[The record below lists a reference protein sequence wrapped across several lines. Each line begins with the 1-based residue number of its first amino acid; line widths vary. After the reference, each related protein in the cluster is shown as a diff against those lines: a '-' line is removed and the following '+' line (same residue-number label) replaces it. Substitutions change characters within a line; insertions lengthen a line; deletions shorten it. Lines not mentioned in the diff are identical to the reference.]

1 MLKQLFVVTVL
12 ASLVYGCQSH
22 TLAGGYQTFPKD
34 PRRDTDAARQ
44 HNAAAVK
51 LIADDRLDD
60 AEKELKD
67 ALTADLFF
75 GPAHNNLGTVYFKQK
90 KYYYAAW
97 EFQYAAKL
105 MTDSPQPRNNLG
117 LVYEEVSRP
126 DDAAKWYDEALQL
139 APDSTE
145 ATANLARLRIRNN
158 QKDDRTRQ
166 LLGDVVMKDTRPDWV
181 AWARK
186 ELALMGT
193 PVAPGSAES
202 LAMPPT
208 VPPPLPVPPPPVPP
222 VQKEPPLESLPGK

>member
-1 MLKQLFVVTVL
+1 MLKQLFVVIVL
-12 ASLVYGCQSH
+12 ASLVCGCQSQ
-22 TLAGGYQTFPKD
+22 APVGGYQTLPKD

-51 LIADDRLDD
+51 WIEADRLDD

-90 KYYYAAW
+90 KFYYAAW

-117 LVYEEVSRP
+117 LVYEEVGRL
-126 DDAAKWYDEALQL
+126 DDAAKWYNEALQL
-139 APDSTE
+139 APDSVE

-158 QKDDRTRQ
+158 QRDDRTRQ
-166 LLGDVVMKDTRPDWV
+166 LLGDVILKDPRPEWV
-181 AWARK
+181 AWARLEQSRISK
-186 ELALMGT
+186 PG
-193 PVAPGSAES
+193 APEKAEFTT
-202 LAMPPT
+202 LPTTAPPQ
-208 VPPPLPVPPPPVPP
+208 PP
-222 VQKEPPLESLPGK
+222 VQSGPKEPPLELPAEK

>member
-1 MLKQLFVVTVL
+1 MLKQLVVVTVL

-22 TLAGGYQTFPKD
+22 TTASGYQTFPKD

-44 HNAAAVK
+44 HNAAAVN
-51 LIADDRLDD
+51 LINDDRLDD

-75 GPAHNNLGTVYFKQK
+75 GPAHNNLGLVYFKQK

-117 LVYEEVSRP
+117 LVYEEVGRL
-126 DDAAKWYDEALQL
+126 DDAAKWYNEAIQL
-139 APDSTE
+139 APDSAE
-145 ATANLARLRIRNN
+145 ATANLARLRVRNN

-166 LLGDVVMKDTRPDWV
+166 LLGDVVLKDQRPEWV
-181 AWARK
+181 AWARQQ
-186 ELALMGT
+186 LALLGK
-193 PVAPGSAES
+193 PGGPESAEP
-202 LAMPPT
+202 LALPT
-208 VPPPLPVPPPPVPP
+208 TAPPLLPASPGP
-222 VQKEPPLESLPGK
+222 KEPPLELPAEK